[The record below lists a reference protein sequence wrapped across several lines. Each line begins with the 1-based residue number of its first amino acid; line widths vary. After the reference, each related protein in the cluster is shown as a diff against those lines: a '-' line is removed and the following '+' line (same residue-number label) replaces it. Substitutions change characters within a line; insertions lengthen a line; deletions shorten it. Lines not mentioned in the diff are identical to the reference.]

1 MRKEVKPHRFFDNRT
16 IKYPIDILTTHQET
30 HRPITPISPIPSPT
44 VPFCL
49 PILSLNTSTRH
60 LITKEGTPPFTLT
73 FNPGTRHYDLMDQ
86 STHTPSYFLHTFHP
100 LNLKIAAWAPGSLQV
115 HTQTKDYVKKNGT
128 GEFMNWGV
136 QDVEGLEMLVEELKG
151 SGVEVLRM
159 ELWVFLLFRPSFS
172 DMLIFW
178 VSTVEIIYI

>member
-1 MRKEVKPHRFFDNRT
+1 EANLIHEAKLAEEPDHVEENAVVGSTKNQEASTQTDAEGGE
-16 IKYPIDILTTHQET
+16 TTQET
-30 HRPITPISPIPSPT
+30 HRPITPISPISSPT

-86 STHTPSYFLHTFHP
+86 NTHNPSYFLHTFHP

-151 SGVEVLRM
+151 GGVEVLRM
-159 ELWVFLLFRPSFS
+159 EL
-172 DMLIFW
+172 
-178 VSTVEIIYI
+178 

>member
-86 STHTPSYFLHTFHP
+86 STHNPSYFLHTFHP

-136 QDVEGLEMLVEELKG
+136 QDVEGLEILVEELKG

-159 ELWVFLLFRPSFS
+159 EL
-172 DMLIFW
+172 
-178 VSTVEIIYI
+178 